1 MRAVLKNGIAV
12 FHPQGFLDGNSAET
26 MLSIED
32 IKATEKLETDLV
44 LVSLKK
50 VIFFNKNG
58 LETFVR
64 MLTKVRK
71 STQARIGFCDYDTKK
86 FNSII
91 NFFKDDL
98 SFSLFNTIDTASLF
112 ASNFKNQKKNAL
124 VYSENKSQRSVM
136 AIELHNYGHNPIIAQ
151 SKEEFEEKKKN
162 AKTYDVII
170 ENSYM
175 GCMENGNIVAKV
187 SSNAIIYNIS
197 SFLDAS
203 ISNNFNIYYH
213 NNSLKAGF
221 RLFIFEAYQVI
232 NMNVHA
238 MNFFSKL
245 ASAAAE
251 YNATICFVG
260 LSKDKIT
267 QKFYETLEDSG
278 IMFFEQLDTI
288 LDDKKL
294 LAELGASTA
303 TNTKDKR
310 SLNKAMITQLPS
322 FIEATVDTIKMMTNA
337 EAKKESASIYTI
349 KIQEVEDKIAS
360 SIGFYGDIDGMV
372 ILVFP
377 NNIAKKACELLI
389 GEETDDKELI
399 MDALGEFVNIIG
411 GKIKSLLADNDIR
424 VKITL
429 PRTYNEVS
437 ELLTVADN
445 RKGVQVDLTFDG
457 DKFSFFLTR

>member
-91 NFFKDDL
+91 NFFKDEL

-175 GCMENGNIVAKV
+175 GCMENGNIAARV

>member
-124 VYSENKSQRSVM
+124 IYSENKSQRSVM

-175 GCMENGNIVAKV
+175 GCMENGNIAARV

>member
-71 STQARIGFCDYDTKK
+71 STQVRIGFCDYDTKK

-112 ASNFKNQKKNAL
+112 VSNFKNQKKNAL
-124 VYSENKSQRSVM
+124 IYSENKSQRSVM